1 VVYNKTVGCIG
12 KCGLAT
18 RDNGIVLY
26 AVCRKSSG
34 IYFFTEEKKMDLT
47 KGEQTVINRL
57 YKAYLQEQDRKED
70 ENKEYLKN
78 QRIMKEIIFKLRMRF
93 EGGEK
98 EDFDFY
104 IGMRDYY
111 ENLKIKEAYEEGY
124 KTAMKSIFEA
134 LK

>member
-1 VVYNKTVGCIG
+1 
-12 KCGLAT
+12 
-18 RDNGIVLY
+18 
-26 AVCRKSSG
+26 
-34 IYFFTEEKKMDLT
+34 MDLT

-124 KTAMKSIFEA
+124 NTAMKSIFEA